1 MISYSFKC
9 ILVDLRSLNEASSG
23 VKIPS
28 KTTGSVVKAEPSGIE
43 NSFEDTPWRDDSMS
57 LELLVKFRQDISSNT
72 KPLLLAACSAF

>member
-23 VKIPS
+23 VKMPS

-43 NSFEDTPWRDDSMS
+43 NDFEDTLMREDSLS
-57 LELLVKFRQDISSNT
+57 LELLEKFLQDVSSKT
-72 KPLLLAACSAF
+72 KPLL